1 MKILWKSSR
10 DDFWTFACCLLAT
23 VGLGTQGGLVVGIAV
38 SFVFICIRMIQV
50 NKSEHKEIT
59 AINNTNHDV
68 LICKRYLH
76 FLNRHHFHHQVET
89 VMEVRMKNYMI
100 IRNVNI
106 VMLI

>member
-1 MKILWKSSR
+1 MTILWKSSS
-10 DDFWTFACCLLAT
+10 DDFWPFACSLLAP
-23 VGLGTQGGLVVGIAV
+23 VGLGTQGGLLVGIAV

-89 VMEVRMKNYMI
+89 VMEV
-100 IRNVNI
+100 
-106 VMLI
+106 